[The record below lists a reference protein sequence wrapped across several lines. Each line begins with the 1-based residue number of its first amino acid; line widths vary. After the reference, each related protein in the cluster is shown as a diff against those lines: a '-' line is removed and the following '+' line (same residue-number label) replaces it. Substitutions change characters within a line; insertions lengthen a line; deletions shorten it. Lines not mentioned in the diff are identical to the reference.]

1 MARGSTL
8 GLDFAPRS
16 PWRTV
21 TIVCLALGVMGS
33 IAALWHRHHLLERRA
48 LAVSRIE
55 AAQRPTAGTPPSRP
69 ALVRPEAVIEADR
82 LVAGLQRPWE
92 PMLNALQA
100 SLRDDVIVNRVQPE
114 TDAFKLR
121 ISGQADSSQAF
132 VEFVQRLQGDALWR
146 AVEPLSEAKQSDNAA
161 PDGKPV
167 VFQLT
172 AEWRRP

>member
-1 MARGSTL
+1 MAKGPKL

-16 PWRTV
+16 LWRRATV
-21 TIVCLALGVMGS
+21 VCMALGVIGS
-33 IAALWHRHHLLERRA
+33 IAALWHRHHLLERREI
-48 LAVSRIE
+48 AVSQIE
-55 AAQRPTAGTPPSRP
+55 ALQRPAAGASSSRP
-69 ALVRPEAVIEADR
+69 VMVRPEAVDETDR
-82 LVAGLQRPWE
+82 LVASLQRPWE

-100 SLRDDVIVNRVQPE
+100 ALRDDVIVNRVQPE
-114 TDAFKLR
+114 TDAFRLR

-146 AVEPLSEAKQSDNAA
+146 VVEPLSESRQSDNAA

-172 AEWRRP
+172 AEWRRQ